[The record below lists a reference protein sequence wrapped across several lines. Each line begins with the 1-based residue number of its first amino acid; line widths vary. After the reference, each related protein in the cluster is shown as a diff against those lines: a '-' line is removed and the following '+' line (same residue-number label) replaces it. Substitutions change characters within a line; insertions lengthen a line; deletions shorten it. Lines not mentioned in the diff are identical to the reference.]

1 MLSKTGYIEDR
12 SVKIKE
18 EGPAIFGQTIVN
30 RLLKAKVLI
39 NGKKEIKSYR
49 TLGKVIDLV
58 KSGQLYDIVSL
69 TKRQKREIVGYL
81 KSIGVLEYLGIEEQ
95 NNVVTYN

>member
-1 MLSKTGYIEDR
+1 MISKKAYREDR
-12 SVKIKE
+12 SVDIKE

-30 RLLKAKVLI
+30 RLLKAKTII
-39 NGKKEIKSYR
+39 NGDKKIVSYK

-58 KSGQLYDIVSL
+58 QSGRLYDIVSL
-69 TKRQKREIVGYL
+69 TRRQKMEIVRYL

-95 NNVVTYN
+95 NNTIIYN